1 MFYEDNGK
9 IYPAIIT
16 SDYYEMKKD
25 LLIQQKIDIKKKRDS
40 GDPHSSSGYRIMRKN
55 SLLFLYDIFGD
66 DNIRYGK
73 KLIEPDFG
81 HNAIPMKISDIEEIY
96 KYIKNYYEHANI
108 ILNEKERSL
117 YDLQYQTLYWAF
129 VKNKYNRKVYK
140 IPSEYYDINQSNKVL
155 ENKKR
160 LFVINT
166 SSRNYNQVFYTRERD
181 VLGRLFPTKTKYEL
195 GGEDQK
201 DKKENI
207 EPKIIIEPIINS
219 FVNELNK
226 NLKIDSEKI
235 LSNIQINKAKNLL
248 EGKIYTKLLME
259 EIKNMKEFCFWHEI
273 FNYILVSFFVLMIV
287 FRYFSKGYLIKY

>member
-1 MFYEDNGK
+1 MFYEENGK

-25 LLIQQKIDIKKKRDS
+25 LLIQQKIDIKKMRDS
-40 GDPHSSSGYRIMRKN
+40 GDPHSPSGFFIMQKN
-55 SLLFLYDIFGD
+55 SLLFLYDIFGN

-73 KLIEPDFG
+73 KLIEPAFS
-81 HNAIPMKISDIEEIY
+81 HNAIPMKISDIEEIHE
-96 KYIKNYYEHANI
+96 YIKNYYEHANI

-117 YDLQYQTLYWAF
+117 YDLQYQSLYWAF

-140 IPSEYYDINQSNKVL
+140 ISSEFYDLSQSNKVM

-166 SSRNYNQVFYTRERD
+166 SSRNYNQIFYNRERD

-207 EPKIIIEPIINS
+207 ESKIIIEPIINS

-226 NLKIDSEKI
+226 NLKIDNEKI
-235 LSNIQINKAKNLL
+235 LSNIQINKTKNLL
-248 EGKIYTKLLME
+248 EGKIYKKILMK

-273 FNYILVSFFVLMIV
+273 FNFFLISFLN
-287 FRYFSKGYLIKY
+287 KYLKKIHI

>member
-1 MFYEDNGK
+1 M
-9 IYPAIIT
+9 
-16 SDYYEMKKD
+16 
-25 LLIQQKIDIKKKRDS
+25 IQQKIDIKKKRDS

-140 IPSEYYDINQSNKVL
+140 IPSEYYDISQSNKVL

-166 SSRNYNQVFYTRERD
+166 STKDYHQIYFYKERE

-195 GGEDQK
+195 DEEDQ
-201 DKKENI
+201 ENEKQKI
-207 EPKIIIEPIINS
+207 EPKIMIEPIINS
-219 FVNELNK
+219 FYNELNE
-226 NLKIDSEKI
+226 NLKIDYEKI
-235 LSNIQINKAKNLL
+235 LSNIQINKTKNLS
-248 EGKIYTKLLME
+248 EGKIYTKLLMG
-259 EIKNMKEFCFWHEI
+259 EIKSMKEFCFWHEI
-273 FNYILVSFFVLMIV
+273 FNYFLISFFVLMIV
-287 FRYFSKGYLIKY
+287 FRYFSKSYLIKY